1 MIPLMWAPYFIGGGT
16 PKETL
21 DKITMMIASVA
32 PPDRALYEGIAQWGR
47 YACVA
52 AGPFGAERNNSSVY
66 NAWRDFPRGVDYNAW
81 AEGRF
86 KAVYRIAGP
95 LPPPQAAAATVGD
108 QHLRMAEAIVVGM
121 KGATAAEKEKK
132 EKFAIHEKVKILAAC
147 GLHEGEWDLVPP
159 IYDKI
164 TEDGRTRTA
173 VRAAMELEYRS
184 TTMASEFPA
193 CVFLSTQLVT
203 DVKEL
208 KFGWQGSTSFESCH
222 RGISPFSVPS
232 SSLEVHQRLRALEE
246 DAELATTTTL
256 ADIRATRTRPP
267 TCPGDYYSLLQM
279 LCSYIKL
286 LMMMFGT
293 ACEHMTSATTIY
305 FLLQERMST
314 FQMITKE
321 QVAHL
326 LWAIF
331 VDARAYF
338 NTPHDIMGNPPV
350 SSLDW
355 MIGAMKGGSLPSALG
370 TPMTSLFGS
379 TDGASNPYQIENG
392 SAGRRDEVPRYQRGS
407 PPPNTNVNSSIEA
420 ATAAARRC
428 NPNLNYRLIMDTAP
442 HPKPRITS
450 MMLKRAGCFDY
461 LFFGKCSVERCSFKH
476 DGDLDESKVDGV
488 IAKMRPGLAK
498 FVEINS

>member
-1 MIPLMWAPYFIGGGT
+1 MVIHLPSLESRSGISYLPPTRNLFALAEVVVPTQATIDTHYAQTNPPVILRSDTAGDDIELMDVCMIPLMWVPYFVGGGT
-16 PKETL
+16 PKATL
-21 DKITMMIASVA
+21 DKIGLMIASIA
-32 PPDRALYEGIAQWGR
+32 PVDRALHEGIAQWGR

-52 AGPFGAERNNSSVY
+52 AGPFGAEVNNSSVG
-66 NAWRDFPRGVDYNAW
+66 NSWRDFPISGVDYNLW
-81 AEGRF
+81 AEARF
-86 KAVYRIAGP
+86 QAVYRIAGP
-95 LPPPQAAAATVGD
+95 PPPPPAMAAASGD

-121 KGATAAEKEKK
+121 KGATAAEKDKK
-132 EKFAIHEKVKILAAC
+132 EKSAVHEKVKILAAC

-164 TEDGRTRTA
+164 TEDGRTRSA

-184 TTMASEFPA
+184 MTMASEFPA

-246 DAELATTTTL
+246 DTELATTTTL
-256 ADIRATRTRPP
+256 AEIRATRTRPP

-314 FQMITKE
+314 FQMMTKE

-331 VDARAYF
+331 IDSRAF
-338 NTPHDIMGNPPV
+338 SI
-350 SSLDW
+350 
-355 MIGAMKGGSLPSALG
+355 
-370 TPMTSLFGS
+370 
-379 TDGASNPYQIENG
+379 
-392 SAGRRDEVPRYQRGS
+392 RR
-407 PPPNTNVNSSIEA
+407 T
-420 ATAAARRC
+420 T
-428 NPNLNYRLIMDTAP
+428 
-442 HPKPRITS
+442 
-450 MMLKRAGCFDY
+450 
-461 LFFGKCSVERCSFKH
+461 
-476 DGDLDESKVDGV
+476 
-488 IAKMRPGLAK
+488 
-498 FVEINS
+498 